1 MKPKVL
7 IYSKIGRKATAY
19 IQQYC
24 ETVSFDNVNKNNHQ
38 AFMKELNDAVGLIG
52 AGLRID
58 EELLQHAPRL
68 KVVSNVSVGYDNLDV
83 QALAKHG
90 IMATN
95 TPDVLNETV
104 ADLLFGMLLASARRI
119 PKLDGYVKEGKW
131 GHSDESDWFSSDVH
145 HKTIGIIGMGGI
157 GTAIA
162 KRARFGFDME
172 ILYHNRTRN
181 EDAELKYEAKYR
193 SLPDLLKESDFVVLM
208 TPLTKETEKLMG
220 VEEFNLMKKSAF
232 FINGSRG
239 RTVDES
245 ALINALQEQEIKGAA
260 LDVFEQEPIDKE
272 NPLLR
277 LPNVITLPHVG
288 SATYETRLAMAML
301 AAENVVDGVLG
312 KEPKNSI
319 TEPIKRS

>member
-24 ETVSFDNVNKNNHQ
+24 ETVSFDNVNESNRQ
-38 AFMKELNDAVGLIG
+38 AFVKELKDAAGLIG
-52 AGLRID
+52 AGLRVD
-58 EELLQHAPRL
+58 EELLQHAPEL

-90 IMATN
+90 IIATN

-119 PKLDGYVKEGKW
+119 PELDGYVKEGKW
-131 GHSDESDWFSSDVH
+131 EHSDDSGWFSSDVH

-181 EDAELKYEAKYR
+181 EDAELKYEAMYR